1 MKWRTI
7 WKKSLLL
14 LLTFT
19 LLGIL
24 RLPSA
29 VVYAEPVTEE
39 EGTTAFLLRQEN
51 PLSFPLLKGDLGFR
65 LFGKS
70 GAQKQSES
78 TTAKEEQK
86 EAPKTKDDAYP
97 QTLCLGGNTFGV
109 RLLTEGVLVVSV
121 NETEPIHP
129 AYDAGIRPADMIV
142 KMNNQPIKRVDDV
155 GKVLSECGG
164 NAVEVTCI
172 RGGKREC
179 FTLVPHYEKE
189 NDTYKAGIW
198 IRDSLSGIGT
208 VTYYHPET
216 GEFGGLGHGICDIDT
231 GALVPIA
238 GGMVLDVSVTE
249 IVKGEAGKPGE
260 LRGFLKHQKKGSL
273 QKNCECGVFGIL
285 FPIPENG
292 KRVEVAKA
300 GEIHVGKATIVTALE
315 GEAPQEYEIK
325 ITEIHTDAKTSKCFS
340 ITVTDPTLSAKTGG
354 IVQGMSGSP
363 IIQNGKLVGAV
374 THVLVGD
381 PTRGYGIFIENML
394 NASHMARN
402 ELPTA

>member
-1 MKWRTI
+1 M
-7 WKKSLLL
+7 

-29 VVYAEPVTEE
+29 VVFAKPKAEDNS
-39 EGTTAFLLRQEN
+39 TTAFLLRQDT
-51 PLSFPLLKGDLGFR
+51 PSFPLLKGDIGFR
-65 LFGKS
+65 LFGKPHT
-70 GAQKQSES
+70 QKQMESS
-78 TTAKEEQK
+78 TTAKQEQK
-86 EAPKTKDDAYP
+86 APEKAKDEADP
-97 QTLCLGGNTFGV
+97 QTLCIGGNTFGV

-129 AYDAGIRPADMIV
+129 AYDAGIRAADMIV
-142 KMNNQPIKRVDDV
+142 EMNNQPIKRVDDV

-172 RGGKREC
+172 RRGKKEN
-179 FTLVPHYEKE
+179 FTLTPHYEKE
-189 NDTYKAGIW
+189 NNTYKAGIW

-208 VTYYHPET
+208 VTYYHPKT

-231 GALVPIA
+231 GTLVPIA
-238 GGMVLDVSVTE
+238 GGTVLDVSVTE

-260 LRGFLKHQKKGSL
+260 LRGFLKQHKKGSL
-273 QKNCECGVFGIL
+273 LKNSECGVFGIL

-292 KRVEVAKA
+292 KKVEVAKA
-300 GEIHVGKATIVTALE
+300 GEIHAGEATIVTALE
-315 GEAPQEYEIK
+315 GETPQEYTIK
-325 ITEIHTDAKTSKCFS
+325 ITDIHTDAKASKCFG
-340 ITVTDPTLSAKTGG
+340 ITVTDPTLIAKTGG

-394 NASHMARN
+394 NAAQSQEQPKA
-402 ELPTA
+402 T